1 MPCFMISCKAFTFQS
16 QNSNIS
22 DQRTSSSSSSI
33 LSYSVIH
40 SSLSSSSSS
49 KTSIDRDQQQ
59 RSLPV
64 RQRVFEQRKKKW
76 YRESAKYYATL
87 RRLHHREV
95 HEKMTFDNAHFNRD
109 STDIRNGNRH
119 TDDDDDEFLK
129 VAGLHYFALT
139 KIRNKDY
146 KTAEALYRKFIDG
159 AMDQR
164 ESHGTCDHASL
175 AVTTLLLALHTQ
187 RQYKDNKYEAT
198 RKTRAVFLRFF
209 RLVGEDD
216 VKSCSCSAKVLQAYA
231 LFEMKQGLTKKSL
244 DIVRKA
250 VELDE
255 SLSPILKWKMFQ
267 DVGIQSV

>member
-1 MPCFMISCKAFTFQS
+1 M
-16 QNSNIS
+16 
-22 DQRTSSSSSSI
+22 
-33 LSYSVIH
+33 
-40 SSLSSSSSS
+40 
-49 KTSIDRDQQQ
+49 
-59 RSLPV
+59 PV

-95 HEKMTFDNAHFNRD
+95 QEKMTVGASSDNAHFRRD
-109 STDIRNGNRH
+109 LTGNRH
-119 TDDDDDEFLK
+119 EDDDDDDEFLK

-139 KIRNKDY
+139 KIRNKDF
-146 KTAEALYRKFIDG
+146 KKAEALYRNFING

-267 DVGIQSV
+267 DVDIQAV

>member
-1 MPCFMISCKAFTFQS
+1 M
-16 QNSNIS
+16 
-22 DQRTSSSSSSI
+22 
-33 LSYSVIH
+33 
-40 SSLSSSSSS
+40 
-49 KTSIDRDQQQ
+49 
-59 RSLPV
+59 PV

-95 HEKMTFDNAHFNRD
+95 QEKLNNYNQD

-119 TDDDDDEFLK
+119 EDDDDDDDEFLK

-139 KIRNKDY
+139 KIRNKDF
-146 KTAEALYRKFIDG
+146 KKAEALYRNFING

-267 DVGIQSV
+267 DVDIQAV

>member
-1 MPCFMISCKAFTFQS
+1 M
-16 QNSNIS
+16 
-22 DQRTSSSSSSI
+22 
-33 LSYSVIH
+33 
-40 SSLSSSSSS
+40 
-49 KTSIDRDQQQ
+49 
-59 RSLPV
+59 PV

-95 HEKMTFDNAHFNRD
+95 QEKMNYCNQD
-109 STDIRNGNRH
+109 STDIRNSNRH
-119 TDDDDDEFLK
+119 EDNDDDDEFLK

-139 KIRNKDY
+139 RIRNKDY
-146 KTAEALYRKFIDG
+146 KTAEALYRKFING

-187 RQYKDNKYEAT
+187 RQYKDNEYEAT
-198 RKTRAVFLRFF
+198 YKTRAVFFRFF

-231 LFEMKQGLTKKSL
+231 LFEMKRGRTKKSL

-250 VELDE
+250 VELDK

-267 DVGIQSV
+267 DVDIQ

>member
-1 MPCFMISCKAFTFQS
+1 M
-16 QNSNIS
+16 
-22 DQRTSSSSSSI
+22 
-33 LSYSVIH
+33 
-40 SSLSSSSSS
+40 
-49 KTSIDRDQQQ
+49 
-59 RSLPV
+59 PV

-95 HEKMTFDNAHFNRD
+95 QEKMTVGASSDNAHFRRD
-109 STDIRNGNRH
+109 LTGNRH
-119 TDDDDDEFLK
+119 EDDDDDEFLK

-139 KIRNKDY
+139 KIRNKDF
-146 KTAEALYRKFIDG
+146 KKAEALYRNFING

-267 DVGIQSV
+267 DVGIRAV